1 MLNMYLYILNHF
13 LNGDSD
19 YILTRIFKFRFF
31 TLIIAITFTTNS
43 LAMDKSVHQSSA
55 WYEWQSFWRQRE
67 KVYNVQSCIK
77 KEYVILQDTANQDQ
91 FRSPVIKE
99 FDSDSDDYT
108 DN

>member
-1 MLNMYLYILNHF
+1 MLNVDLYTLNHF
-13 LNGDSD
+13 LKDDSD
-19 YILTRIFKFRFF
+19 CILTRIFKFRFLLF
-31 TLIIAITFTTNS
+31 ILAISVTIS
-43 LAMDKSVHQSSA
+43 AEAMDIPVYQASA

-77 KEYVILQDTANQDQ
+77 KEYVILQYTGDQDQ

-99 FDSDSDDYT
+99 LDSDSDDYT